1 MTKLSNVVGGLM
13 RDLAQSHTISDAFT
27 VELVDT
33 YRREATLSQLPLPRL
48 SIREAQLTLR
58 FAVAAVQDDVVGLEP
73 DELGDLWLR
82 TVRDRV
88 VPMAL
93 TDVGRIDNKRVVGA
107 FERRLAAP
115 GAAASVDSS
124 ALLAEGQEAELVQ
137 STINYLTGLVESL
150 PISTRRSFENT
161 DLAGSFERIVRAEI
175 PELRAAARQLDQA
188 RRAAQAD
195 LNVSV
200 TTEALAAVPDSQI
213 SELVLTVSMEEIQ
226 LGSVPDL
233 GGAEG

>member
-27 VELVDT
+27 VELIDT

-48 SIREAQLTLR
+48 SIQQARLTLR
-58 FAVAAVQDDVVGLEP
+58 FAVTAVQDDVVGLDP
-73 DELGDLWLR
+73 GELGDLWLR

-88 VPMAL
+88 VPKAL
-93 TDVGRIDNKRVVGA
+93 TAVGRIDNRRVVDA
-107 FERRLAAP
+107 FERRLATP
-115 GAAASVDSS
+115 GASASVDPR
-124 ALLAEGQEAELVQ
+124 ALLAEGAEAELVQ
-137 STINYLTGLVESL
+137 ATLTYLSSLVESL
-150 PISTRRSFENT
+150 PPSTRRTFENT
-161 DLAGSFERIVRAEI
+161 DLAGSFERIARAEI
-175 PELRAAARQLDQA
+175 PELRAAARQLEQA

-200 TTEALAAVPDSQI
+200 TTDALTTVPDSQI

-226 LGSVPDL
+226 LGTMPDL
-233 GGAEG
+233 GTEG